1 MGYVCLFQ
9 FWFPQGICLGVGLLG
24 HMVVLFLVFLRN
36 LHTVFHNGCINLH
49 SHQQCK
55 SVPFSTHPVQHL
67 LLVDFLMMAILTGVR
82 WYLIVVLIC
91 ISLIMSDGEHLFM
104 CFLAICMSSLEKCL
118 FRSFYHSLG
127 CLFFWHWVVWAACIF
142 WKLIL
147 CQLFN
152 LLLFSPI
159 LRFVFSPCLYFPFG
173 EWNGNPL
180 QYSCLEIPKDRGA
193 WWAAIYG
200 VAQSWTWLNRLS
212 SNSSILSF
220 AVQKH
225 LSLNRPHLF
234 TSVFISISLGDGS

>member
-36 LHTVFHNGCINLH
+36 LHTVFHHGCINLH

-91 ISLIMSDGEHLFM
+91 ISLIMSDVEHLFM
-104 CFLAICMSSLEKCL
+104 CLLPILTSSLEKCL
-118 FRSFYHSLG
+118 FKSLPHFLIG
-127 CLFFWHWVVWAACIF
+127 LFVFLVLSCMSCLCI
-142 WKLIL
+142 LEINL
-147 CQLFN
+147 CQLFP

-159 LRFVFSPCLYFPFG
+159 LRVVFSPCL
-173 EWNGNPL
+173 
-180 QYSCLEIPKDRGA
+180 
-193 WWAAIYG
+193 
-200 VAQSWTWLNRLS
+200 
-212 SNSSILSF
+212 
-220 AVQKH
+220 
-225 LSLNRPHLF
+225 
-234 TSVFISISLGDGS
+234 